1 MQLTPTFLSLLL
13 QFRSVFTAPS
23 FDNFRYIAT
32 GWCLSHRHRYVT
44 ELIQSS
50 GAVHR
55 GHHSRYHRFF
65 SDAAWSFDDLYEAL
79 ARRAVATFFPE
90 GTIATGV
97 DDTLCRKRGLTI
109 FGTGMHHD
117 PLISSRARPHVSWG
131 HDWVILSLL
140 IEAPPWSPTKAWAL
154 PVGIRLYKNRQGWTK
169 GKTGAE
175 GKAKGKTGAKAKGK
189 TGAKA
194 KGKTGAKGKGKGK
207 GGPKHPPDPNHR
219 TRPELAVELIGQFA
233 KWFPGRK
240 VLVSGDSA
248 YGGKSVLQH
257 LPAGV
262 VLISRVAPNAAL
274 YRPAPPRRP
283 KQKGAPRKKGDRLP
297 GMAEWAADATPWED
311 LEFARYGLHAKLR
324 VKTIRALYYKAGK
337 DQLLTIVLAR
347 DTVGGRP
354 DQMSYCTRTDW
365 DARAILSHY
374 AARWG
379 VEVMHQNAKQMM
391 GLEDPSNRTERAV
404 KRTAPVG
411 LALYGLT
418 LVWFHLEGHR
428 SLSYPDRPWY
438 PGKEEPSY
446 ADILA
451 ALRRESWRGQFAGVD
466 WEGDDREAPLAQLV
480 EFVSRPA

>member
-1 MQLTPTFLSLLL
+1 MQLTPSFRSLLL

-23 FDNFRYIAT
+23 FATFLYIAT
-32 GWCLSHRHRYVT
+32 GWCLSFRHRYVT

-50 GAVHR
+50 GATHR

-65 SDAAWSFDDLYEAL
+65 SNAAWSLDDLYEGL
-79 ARRAVATFFPE
+79 ARQAVVTFYPE
-90 GTIATGV
+90 GLIATGV
-97 DDTLCRKRGLTI
+97 DDTLARKRGLSI

-140 IEAPPWSPTKAWAL
+140 ISAPPWSPTKVWAL
-154 PVGIRLYKNRQGWTK
+154 PVGVRLYKNHQGLTK
-169 GKTGAE
+169 GQ
-175 GKAKGKTGAKAKGK
+175 KAKKGSTRGQKAKK
-189 TGAKA
+189 R
-194 KGKTGAKGKGKGK
+194 
-207 GGPKHPPDPNHR
+207 PRDPNHR
-219 TRPELAVELIGQFA
+219 TRPELAVALIRQFA
-233 KWFPGRK
+233 AWFPGRK
-240 VLVSGDSA
+240 IVVSGDSA

-257 LPAGV
+257 LPADV
-262 VLISRVAPNAAL
+262 DLISRVASNAAL

-283 KQKGAPRKKGDRLP
+283 KQKGASRKKGDRLP

-311 LEFARYGLHAKLR
+311 LEFDQYGLHAQLK

-337 DQLLTIVLAR
+337 DRLLTIVLVR

-354 DQMSYCTRTDW
+354 DQMFYCTRTDW

-374 AARWG
+374 ACRWS
-379 VEVMHQNAKQMM
+379 VEVMHASAKQMM
-391 GLEDPSNRTERAV
+391 GLEDPSNRTKRAV
-404 KRTAPVG
+404 ERTAPLG
-411 LALYGLT
+411 LALYGST

-428 SLSYPDRPWY
+428 SLSYPVRRWY

-451 ALRRESWRGQFAGVD
+451 ALRRESWRGQFPGVD
-466 WEGDDREAPLAQLV
+466 WEEGGQETPLAQLI